1 MGQGL
6 SMGNLG
12 AVTQPLRNPPPATG
26 AIGDEFA
33 SFMGVRPFTQEW
45 RHDED
50 VVSTHPSS
58 TAWDSGL
65 ADMLL
70 QPLGS

>member
-1 MGQGL
+1 
-6 SMGNLG
+6 
-12 AVTQPLRNPPPATG
+12 
-26 AIGDEFA
+26 
-33 SFMGVRPFTQEW
+33 MGVRPFTQEW

-65 ADMLL
+65 TDMLL